1 MVGQVTGIVPSTA
14 FMFKS
19 ALYPAVIQVKV
30 RAPPRG
36 GGEGETSGLDASER
50 LESKD
55 RRASKK
61 LSALLGDKV
70 RSDEGGHRDVGEGDE
85 PALPTRVPAE
95 ASTGGGR
102 GQAGR
107 G

>member
-1 MVGQVTGIVPSTA
+1 MTGIVPATA

-19 ALYPAVIQVKV
+19 ALYPAVIQFKV
-30 RAPPRG
+30 RAPPRGG

-70 RSDEGGHRDVGEGDE
+70 RSDEGGHRCR
-85 PALPTRVPAE
+85 L
-95 ASTGGGR
+95 
-102 GQAGR
+102 
-107 G
+107 